1 MYIINVVARV
11 CSSPLPAPCPRN
23 KARVI
28 PDATK
33 LIPPPHSLFDQITGN
48 SHLNDGSSPGQRI
61 GNLESLMQDP
71 DGQERKLWPTTQG
84 LWSFPTA
91 ASSPPRTPPHYRLV
105 LIFTCQSIKCWI
117 EETCWPIGY
126 AIYGSILPLPLPPH
140 YNHVGSC
147 NLTCCLTCN
156 VNVS

>member
-91 ASSPPRTPPHYRLV
+91 ASSPPP
-105 LIFTCQSIKCWI
+105 
-117 EETCWPIGY
+117 
-126 AIYGSILPLPLPPH
+126 APLPTTVWYLFSH
-140 YNHVGSC
+140 ANQSNVELKRHVDQSDTLSTGQSYPC
-147 NLTCCLTCN
+147 PSPLITITWG
-156 VNVS
+156 VAT

>member
-33 LIPPPHSLFDQITGN
+33 LIPPPPHSLFDQITGN

-91 ASSPPRTPPHYRLV
+91 ASSPPPHP
-105 LIFTCQSIKCWI
+105 S
-117 EETCWPIGY
+117 
-126 AIYGSILPLPLPPH
+126 PLPFGTYFHMPINQMLNWRDMLTNRIR
-140 YNHVGSC
+140 YLLV
-147 NLTCCLTCN
+147 NLTLAPPPSLQSRGELQPN
-156 VNVS
+156 LLFNM